1 MLRPLILVSILTALI
16 VGGCARVRGTG
27 EFQIDG
33 TQYAAAFD
41 AARQSLIGRRFILE
55 RVDARAGVIT
65 TLPKNTAGAATPWDG
80 EQSTLDQEV
89 EDLLNAQQRR
99 VRITFEVVGSES
111 TPPEDF
117 RTASGSLTAR
127 IEVAVSRN
135 HVSGWRIEPTSV
147 RFSSLAEDP
156 ALTERGMFPTYPVPF
171 SQDPKLAA
179 RIARE
184 IEERLGMPSK

>member
-1 MLRPLILVSILTALI
+1 MLRPPLVAAILTALLA
-16 VGGCARVRGTG
+16 GGCARVRGTG
-27 EFQIDG
+27 EFRIDG

-41 AARQSLIGRRFILE
+41 AARESLIGRRFVLE
-55 RVDARAGVIT
+55 RVDARAGVVT
-65 TLPKNTAGAATPWDG
+65 TLAKNTAGAATPWDG

-117 RTASGSLTAR
+117 RNATGPLTAR

-156 ALTERGMFPTYPVPF
+156 ALTERGMFPTYAVPF

-184 IEERLGMPSK
+184 IEERLAKPSK